1 MYKIYSQLCST
12 GKHTQC
18 FVIAYTKKNL
28 KIKKI
33 YIYMCVCVCVCV
45 CITESLCWKLLAG
58 FLVITALH
66 SLSWKIFAYIF
77 WPIWGEKFKYHN
89 IVNQLYLN

>member
-1 MYKIYSQLCST
+1 
-12 GKHTQC
+12 
-18 FVIAYTKKNL
+18 
-28 KIKKI
+28 
-33 YIYMCVCVCVCV
+33 MCVCVF
-45 CITESLCWKLLAG
+45 ITESLCWKLLAG